1 MAYHDKKL
9 APEWNEAADMRDQ
22 DDGMDDDRTENRPFR
37 RKAALI
43 AEARRPAMVEP
54 EAVATPAKAEPA
66 PEPAKRQTLPMAL
79 PEPWLRLRQT
89 SLGLRLPQKGR
100 MPLVNLFRAD
110 PAAKAFDV
118 MRTRLLQTLKA
129 KGWTRIAISAPTEG
143 CGATFTA
150 VNLALS
156 MARVPGSRTVL
167 LDMNMRDPGI
177 AAALDMPAK
186 DDMRGLLRRETSY
199 LDHLF
204 RCGDT
209 LALGL
214 GAGPVRDASELL
226 HSQVAGEV
234 LDEIQEELKPDVILC
249 DMPAV
254 LAHDDLAAFVG
265 SVDGVLLV
273 ADGTMTTSEHVRRCE
288 QVLGVD
294 VPLVGVV
301 LNRGR
306 EAGQENYVV

>member
-1 MAYHDKKL
+1 MAYHDKTL
-9 APEWNEAADMRDQ
+9 APEWDKAADMRDRN
-22 DDGMDDDRTENRPFR
+22 DGTDGERKETRPFR

-43 AEARRPAMVEP
+43 AEAQRPSATKRAVLAPKAKP
-54 EAVATPAKAEPA
+54 EIVKKQMLPA
-66 PEPAKRQTLPMAL
+66 AL

-89 SLGLRLPQKGR
+89 SMRLRQPQKGR
-100 MPLVNLFRAD
+100 MPLVNLFRTD

-129 KGWTRIAISAPTEG
+129 RGWKRIAIAAPTEG

-177 AAALDMPAK
+177 AAALDMTAK
-186 DDMRGLLRRETSY
+186 GDMRGLLRGERSY

-204 RCGDT
+204 RYGDT
-209 LALGL
+209 LAVGL
-214 GAGPVRDASELL
+214 GAGAVRDASELL

-234 LDEIQEELKPDVILC
+234 LDEMQEELRPNVILC

-288 QVLGVD
+288 QVLGANA
-294 VPLVGVV
+294 PIVGVV